1 MPINIYSVGMIFLAE
16 VRFASFLSRG
26 LKTMAIIN
34 SPERKL
40 TKPNSVQCV
49 NSRGRQILGNEGGK
63 GRIWGFLPPGFL
75 NCLSFE
81 RTFIS
86 SSPLDFRT
94 FQGY

>member
-40 TKPNSVQCV
+40 AKPNSVQCV
-49 NSRGRQILGNEGGK
+49 NSRGRQSWGNKGGK
-63 GRIWGFLPPGFL
+63 GRSGAFK
-75 NCLSFE
+75 
-81 RTFIS
+81 
-86 SSPLDFRT
+86 PLDF
-94 FQGY
+94 